1 MNLKK
6 YIYIKQNHFAY
17 MYLKLTCYCKSTTVQ
32 FKEKREISSRLQ
44 KRKKERKELSAMK
57 RHGGTLNA
65 CP

>member
-32 FKEKREISSRLQ
+32 LKKRERDFF
-44 KRKKERKELSAMK
+44 KATKKEERNELSAMK
-57 RHGGTLNA
+57 RHGGTLNV